1 MALCLCCASM
11 MRILPTGIA
20 LSLLLGGSLATA
32 ADAGDGNDYPTQ
44 ARAEYVF
51 ACMASNGQTQ
61 QALRQCACAIDVIAS
76 VLPFDKYEAAETV
89 QRMRRG
95 GGGGYLADMFRSAIA
110 NSTIRELEEAEAE
123 GEIRCF

>member
-1 MALCLCCASM
+1 

-20 LSLLLGGSLATA
+20 LSLLLGGSLATV